1 MCIRDRYQRRVRGGR
16 TLGRC
21 LLVWDDLQGLSAMR
35 RKATKGKII
44 TQKEFEILRNIFADQ
59 DTDESGVVD
68 FQEFLRAFEVYPGG
82 HNGPA
87 SILRRDTAACVFSQ
101 MDANNDGVMTFRELL
116 MAYYPRCDAEYV
128 DRIMSMYEPKTDAA
142 T

>member
-1 MCIRDRYQRRVRGGR
+1 
-16 TLGRC
+16 
-21 LLVWDDLQGLSAMR
+21 MR

-128 DRIMSMYEPKTDAA
+128 DRIMSMYEPKTDAERKLETVLTSEQEEELEYVMGKFDMNQVA
-142 T
+142 CKPG